1 MHFFCM
7 KITRRQLGQWIAL
20 PSWKRPSRRHGLF
33 APSVTINFQRRP
45 KPLRRIRS
53 FSTWTMARMKRRIF
67 RRAAGPTPCKVNWDR
82 RRRNRNAERMP
93 LPGMLKMCTAAFA
106 ALALFAPLAAQ
117 DRLTVEQARYDQETD
132 PVRKARAL
140 AKLGDEQIDEARK
153 QLKNGDE
160 VASLHTLELYRDE
173 VRHIAE
179 LLKATGVDPEKKPA
193 GFKELQIS
201 LRETVRHID
210 DLILTLPVDKRP
222 FFREVRTDLVNT
234 QNELIDAL
242 FPRQLDR
249 NSKKP

>member
-1 MHFFCM
+1 
-7 KITRRQLGQWIAL
+7 
-20 PSWKRPSRRHGLF
+20 
-33 APSVTINFQRRP
+33 
-45 KPLRRIRS
+45 
-53 FSTWTMARMKRRIF
+53 
-67 RRAAGPTPCKVNWDR
+67 
-82 RRRNRNAERMP
+82 
-93 LPGMLKMCTAAFA
+93 MLKFCTAAFA
-106 ALALFAPLAAQ
+106 VLALFAPLAAQ

-140 AKLGDEQIDEARK
+140 VKLGDEQIDEARK

-160 VASLHTLELYRDE
+160 VASLHTLEQYRDE

-179 LLKATGVDPEKKPA
+179 LLKATGVDPEKKPG

-222 FFREVRTDLVNT
+222 FFREVRADLVNT

-242 FPRQLDR
+242 FPRQPDR
-249 NSKKP
+249 NSRKP

>member
-1 MHFFCM
+1 
-7 KITRRQLGQWIAL
+7 
-20 PSWKRPSRRHGLF
+20 
-33 APSVTINFQRRP
+33 
-45 KPLRRIRS
+45 
-53 FSTWTMARMKRRIF
+53 
-67 RRAAGPTPCKVNWDR
+67 
-82 RRRNRNAERMP
+82 MP
-93 LPGMLKMCTAAFA
+93 LPEMWKFCTAAFA
-106 ALALFAPLAAQ
+106 ALTLFAPLAAQ
-117 DRLTVEQARYDQETD
+117 DHQSANQTRYDQETD

-140 AKLGDEQIDEARK
+140 VKLGDDQIDEARK

-160 VASLHTLELYRDE
+160 VASLHILEQYRDE

-242 FPRQLDR
+242 FPRQPER

>member
-1 MHFFCM
+1 
-7 KITRRQLGQWIAL
+7 
-20 PSWKRPSRRHGLF
+20 
-33 APSVTINFQRRP
+33 
-45 KPLRRIRS
+45 
-53 FSTWTMARMKRRIF
+53 
-67 RRAAGPTPCKVNWDR
+67 
-82 RRRNRNAERMP
+82 
-93 LPGMLKMCTAAFA
+93 MLKMCTAAFA
-106 ALALFAPLAAQ
+106 ALALFAPVAAQ

-140 AKLGDEQIDEARK
+140 VKLGDEQIDEARK

-160 VASLHTLELYRDE
+160 VASLHTLEQYRDE
-173 VRHIAE
+173 VRHIAD

-242 FPRQLDR
+242 FPRQPQR
-249 NSKKP
+249 NSRKP